1 MENRI
6 KELRQKHHMSQI
18 RLSIELEVSQEAVS
32 AYENGR
38 CYPAF
43 QTLLKLSEIFNSSV
57 DYIMGLTENNVKPV
71 SLSDNENVLLN
82 TFKKLDEIKQE
93 KAISYIQGLYDS
105 AN

>member
-43 QTLLKLSEIFNSSV
+43 QTLLKLSEIFNASV
-57 DYIMGLTENNVKPV
+57 DYIMGLTYENVKPV
-71 SLSDNENVLLN
+71 SLTDNENILIN
-82 TFKKLDEIKQE
+82 TFKKLDEVKKE

-105 AN
+105 TN

>member
-57 DYIMGLTENNVKPV
+57 DYIMGLTDENSKSV
-71 SLSDNENVLLN
+71 SLSEKETVLLN
-82 TFKKLDEIKQE
+82 TFRKLNEIKQE
-93 KAISYIQGLYDS
+93 KSISYIQGLYDAS
-105 AN
+105 N